1 MPAVTGVHDA
11 TNNTRTINKSS
22 SIGNWE
28 IHSWGDGAVPGM
40 AIISAITILQ
50 VGATLATTPADKIAM
65 NQAAEYLKSTLAPQ
79 LKSFQQRLSEPQ
91 PSLQRALFQHKN
103 VFEK

>member
-11 TNNTRTINKSS
+11 TDNTPTIDKSS

-40 AIISAITILQ
+40 AVISAITTLQ
-50 VGATLATTPADKIAM
+50 VGATLATDLADKVAM
-65 NQAAEYLKSTLAPQ
+65 NEAAEYLKSALAPQ
-79 LKSFQQRLSEPQ
+79 LKSFQQRLSTPR
-91 PSLQRALFQHKN
+91 PSLQRALF
-103 VFEK
+103 